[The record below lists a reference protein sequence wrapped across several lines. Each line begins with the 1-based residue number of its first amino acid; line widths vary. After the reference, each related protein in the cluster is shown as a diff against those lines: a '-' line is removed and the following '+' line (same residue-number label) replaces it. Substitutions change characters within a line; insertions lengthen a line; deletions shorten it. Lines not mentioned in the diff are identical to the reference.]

1 MKPSGFYKLAPE
13 YIALVNKLNGT
24 YQDHKDRPIY
34 CCIQDKQNP
43 SIYWAIPT
51 SDLSHRSPTQAKRI
65 KSFCE
70 LPERDIRSCYYHL
83 GHTNKPAIFK
93 ISNALPVTKKYISG
107 EYFSQGKHL
116 VLKDKKLV
124 NEISRKLHRIL
135 FAESQQE
142 NRFEQHITDIYNLL
156 SSEEPSDETT

>member
-13 YIALVNKLNGT
+13 YIALVNKLDGT

-43 SIYWAIPT
+43 FIYWAIPT
-51 SDLSHRSPTQAKRI
+51 SDLSHRSPAQTERI

-70 LPERDIRSCYYHL
+70 LPEHDIRSCYYHI

-93 ISNALPVTKKYISG
+93 ISNALPITEKYISG
-107 EYFSQGKHL
+107 EYLSQGKHL
-116 VLKDKKLV
+116 ILKDKKLI
-124 NEISRKLHRIL
+124 NDLSHKLHRIL
-135 FAESQQE
+135 FAESKHA
-142 NRFEQHITDIYNLL
+142 NHFEQHITDIYNFLN
-156 SSEEPSDETT
+156 SESLNDD